1 MTAAQV
7 VVTAQVE
14 GEEFDPLENFVGS
27 TYMSDEAKELSN
39 DSEFREKYGIA
50 ALVLDTAA
58 ATSIMSSGVLQDQ
71 KRLRKST
78 KVSPYAGEP
87 IVVDKEGV
95 FFGIDNYGFMLL
107 VAGVLVMPGD
117 CLNLLSW
124 PQLCRMGFELRGEG
138 NKLSLFDHTQQCC
151 GQFFRYENA
160 RGKKYRGLFVLN
172 MATVP
177 LRSRLGQEPWAK
189 QSMARWAKAMQPSD
203 DGQRVWANLL
213 QVGQKG
219 DDALDGALV
228 SESEEDEDEPFFYD
242 PEAKKDDA
250 CPHEVLWWETQDNGL
265 SALAANVDMTGEAD
279 PVAHAIADS
288 LEDMSEEEKGE
299 FSKAEKFGGS
309 FTDSVARENHI
320 TLETAHDRL
329 CHAVSKRE
337 LQRLIRSGRL
347 LGVTISKNDHISGRC
362 MHCVMANARRGK
374 MAGHSVVPFTRP
386 DLAVEAESE
395 YKYHGP
401 LHMAADGWGPSTV
414 VGIGDFRHISA
425 FWVFPGPWPIVY
437 PIKAKDSE
445 TTHRALTKAL
455 AFVEAEAGRRPTI
468 VKTDN
473 GTEYAGEFNQPGVDG
488 HSPIHHMQIPPYNQ
502 QMNPAENWKSV
513 LNPLRAAFYTSGF
526 PLKFWSVMLGHVG
539 QCCRRRRFKGK
550 ACTIYEF
557 HTGKAPRFDAFR
569 VPGCLVITVNLNVTA
584 KLAPRGILC
593 VWVAL
598 AKGGVLVLVLA
609 TGKLSVVRLEDC
621 VIYEHIRPFKRETT
635 QQLAEALAFKQIDQ
649 QDIGETE
656 AVEWMDMVDRV
667 YNTARVFDERHIDRF
682 PQQGE
687 NLLEDSEVKEF
698 RVTGVPVVTPP
709 QMLLK
714 ADEADGVVFKDV
726 VT

>member
-1 MTAAQV
+1 MTTGTCQFEAAKCWYSHEYSLVQAAVCQRKQSGVISTENKKAATDANCESFVEPSGKGGRGKGKGSGGKGFRGGKGGRGENANGGGARNLGGKSTPTTEARNGASANAVQVDQTINVTAAQV

-71 KRLRKST
+71 KRLRKSA

-203 DGQRVWANLL
+203 DGQRVWANIL

-265 SALAANVDMTGEAD
+265 SALAANVEMTGEAD
-279 PVAHAIADS
+279 PVTHAIADS
-288 LEDMSEEEKGE
+288 LEDMSVRRKKASFQKRRSSGE
-299 FSKAEKFGGS
+299 VSQTAWPERIISPWRQRMTGYATLFQ
-309 FTDSVARENHI
+309 SVN
-320 TLETAHDRL
+320 
-329 CHAVSKRE
+329 C
-337 LQRLIRSGRL
+337 
-347 LGVTISKNDHISGRC
+347 
-362 MHCVMANARRGK
+362 RG
-374 MAGHSVVPFTRP
+374 
-386 DLAVEAESE
+386 
-395 YKYHGP
+395 
-401 LHMAADGWGPSTV
+401 
-414 VGIGDFRHISA
+414 
-425 FWVFPGPWPIVY
+425 
-437 PIKAKDSE
+437 
-445 TTHRALTKAL
+445 
-455 AFVEAEAGRRPTI
+455 
-468 VKTDN
+468 
-473 GTEYAGEFNQPGVDG
+473 
-488 HSPIHHMQIPPYNQ
+488 
-502 QMNPAENWKSV
+502 
-513 LNPLRAAFYTSGF
+513 
-526 PLKFWSVMLGHVG
+526 
-539 QCCRRRRFKGK
+539 
-550 ACTIYEF
+550 
-557 HTGKAPRFDAFR
+557 
-569 VPGCLVITVNLNVTA
+569 
-584 KLAPRGILC
+584 
-593 VWVAL
+593 
-598 AKGGVLVLVLA
+598 
-609 TGKLSVVRLEDC
+609 
-621 VIYEHIRPFKRETT
+621 
-635 QQLAEALAFKQIDQ
+635 
-649 QDIGETE
+649 
-656 AVEWMDMVDRV
+656 
-667 YNTARVFDERHIDRF
+667 
-682 PQQGE
+682 
-687 NLLEDSEVKEF
+687 
-698 RVTGVPVVTPP
+698 
-709 QMLLK
+709 
-714 ADEADGVVFKDV
+714 
-726 VT
+726 